1 MGVLK
6 VLLIVGLV
14 IIGLLAI
21 LFLVALFYSVYLS
34 IPYDEWVEIQK
45 KTERQKE
52 VEDEQER

>member
-6 VLLIVGLV
+6 VLLIMGLV

-45 KTERQKE
+45 KQK
-52 VEDEQER
+52 DKKR